1 MTLDCLPVSGCPNLI
16 WFLPAPPS
24 SMAEG
29 LNQPKKKGDSPLEG
43 SCP

>member
-1 MTLDCLPVSGCPNLI
+1 MTLDCLPVSGRPEMI
-16 WFLPAPPS
+16 WFLPVPPS

-29 LNQPKKKGDSPLEG
+29 LNQLKEKGESPMEG